1 MDEPHTITVSILD
14 KDYQV
19 ACPPDEVIALRESAQ
34 YLDDKMREMKE
45 STSVFGLDRLA
56 VMAALNIANDYISQT
71 HKTLGVVSDHKND
84 IQALNG
90 KLETALDRLRA
101 IG

>member
-1 MDEPHTITVSILD
+1 MSDPDTITVSILD

-19 ACPPDEVIALRESAQ
+19 ACPPDEVTALRESAR
-34 YLDDKMREMKE
+34 YLDEKMRAMKE

-56 VMAALNIANDYISQT
+56 VMAALNIANDYLSQT
-71 HKTLGVVSDHKND
+71 QRTEDVVSDHNSD
-84 IQALNG
+84 IQDLGG
-90 KLETALDRLRA
+90 KLDSALSRLRA